1 MAAQNKLF
9 QRLIWLVDTVYS
21 AGHISREEID
31 RRWSNSSYNDMH
43 ESQYGER
50 NFHRHR
56 ETISELF
63 GIDIVCN
70 HYTKQY
76 SIASLGAAESK
87 GVRSWLVN
95 TFAIQNMVNLAGDM
109 KDRIIFEYIPE
120 GSRYLSA
127 IVSAMKEN
135 RKLQVTYQR
144 FDRPE
149 PHTFLLAPYCLK
161 VFKQRWYMIGKPD
174 DHPEERT
181 PRVYALDRVK
191 EITPSTEQFRLPK
204 TFDAEHF
211 FDNYFGVDRRQS
223 EVQQVRIKTDA
234 NTADF
239 IRTLPLHS
247 SQVEVERTED
257 HSIFS
262 YHIVTT
268 YDFIQEL
275 RSHGSY
281 LEVLEPAHLRELFHQ
296 DSLLLA
302 DLYEKK

>member
-9 QRLIWLVDTVYS
+9 QRLVWLVDTVYS

-31 RRWSNSSYNDMH
+31 RRWAHSSYNDMH

-70 HYTKQY
+70 RYTKEY
-76 SIASLGAAESK
+76 SISSLGAAESN
-87 GVRSWLVN
+87 GVRAWLVN

-109 KDRIIFEYIPE
+109 KDRIMFEQIPE

-135 RKLQVTYQR
+135 RKLQVTYQG

-149 PHTFLLAPYCLK
+149 PHTFMLAPYCLK
-161 VFKQRWYMIGKPD
+161 GFKQRWYMIGKPD
-174 DHPEERT
+174 DHPEENT

-191 EITPSTEQFRLPK
+191 EIVKLEEAFKLPK
-204 TFDAEHF
+204 SFDAEHF
-211 FDNYFGVDRRQS
+211 FDGCFGVDRS
-223 EVQQVRIKTDA
+223 KPKVQHVRIKTGAKTA
-234 NTADF
+234 NF
-239 IRTLPLHS
+239 IRTLPLHA
-247 SQVEVERTED
+247 SQVEVERTD
-257 HSIFS
+257 DYSIFS
-262 YHIVTT
+262 YHIATT

-275 RSHGSY
+275 RSHGPY
-281 LEVLEPAHLRELFHQ
+281 LEVLEPADLRELFRQ
-296 DSLLLA
+296 DVGYLSEIY
-302 DLYEKK
+302 DKK

>member
-31 RRWSNSSYNDMH
+31 RRWASSSYNDMH

-70 HYTKQY
+70 RYTKEY
-76 SIASLGAAESK
+76 SISSLGAAESK
-87 GVRSWLVN
+87 GVRTWLVN

-109 KDRIIFEYIPE
+109 KDRIIFESIPE

-127 IVSAMKEN
+127 IVSAMKDN

-161 VFKQRWYMIGKPD
+161 VFKQRWYLVGKPD
-174 DHPEERT
+174 DHPEEKE

-191 EITPSTEQFRLPK
+191 GIETSDMTFKLPN

-223 EVQQVRIKTDA
+223 EVKHVRIKTDA
-234 NTADF
+234 NTANY
-239 IRTLPLHS
+239 IRTLPLHT
-247 SQVEVERTED
+247 SQVEVERADEY
-257 HSIFS
+257 SIFT

-275 RSHGSY
+275 RSHGPN
-281 LEVLEPAHLRELFHQ
+281 LEVLEPIDLRKLFHQ
-296 DSLLLA
+296 DSRLLA
-302 DLYEKK
+302 DLYEKM

>member
-9 QRLIWLVDTVYS
+9 QRLVWLVDIVYS

-31 RRWSNSSYNDMH
+31 RRWAHSSYNDMH

-70 HYTKQY
+70 RYTKEY
-76 SIASLGAAESK
+76 SISSLGAAESN
-87 GVRSWLVN
+87 GVRAWLVN

-109 KDRIIFEYIPE
+109 KDRIMFEQIPE

-135 RKLQVTYQR
+135 RKLQVTYQG

-149 PHTFLLAPYCLK
+149 PHTFMLAPYCLK

-174 DHPEERT
+174 DHPEENT

-191 EITPSTEQFRLPK
+191 EIVKLEEAFKLPK
-204 TFDAEHF
+204 SFDAEHF
-211 FDNYFGVDRRQS
+211 FDGCFGVDRS
-223 EVQQVRIKTDA
+223 KPIVQHVRIKTGAKTA
-234 NTADF
+234 NF
-239 IRTLPLHS
+239 IRTLPLHA
-247 SQVEVERTED
+247 SQVEVERTD
-257 HSIFS
+257 DYSIFS
-262 YHIVTT
+262 YHIATT

-275 RSHGSY
+275 RSHGPY
-281 LEVLEPAHLRELFHQ
+281 LEVLEPADLRELFRQ
-296 DSLLLA
+296 DVGYLSEI
-302 DLYEKK
+302 YNKK

>member
-31 RRWSNSSYNDMH
+31 RRWANSTYNDMH

-70 HYTKQY
+70 RYTKEY
-76 SIASLGAAESK
+76 SIGSLGAAESK
-87 GVRSWLVN
+87 GVRAWLVN

-109 KDRIIFEYIPE
+109 KDRILFEQIPE

-135 RKLQVTYQR
+135 RKLQVTYQG

-174 DHPEERT
+174 DHPEEKH

-191 EITPSTEQFRLPK
+191 AIEASEVAFKLPK
-204 TFDAEHF
+204 SFDAEHF
-211 FDNYFGVDRRQS
+211 FDGCFGVDRSKHNVER
-223 EVQQVRIKTDA
+223 VLIKTGAATA
-234 NTADF
+234 NF
-239 IRTLPLHS
+239 IRTLPIHS
-247 SQVEVERTED
+247 SQVELERTEEY
-257 HSIFS
+257 SLFS
-262 YHIVTT
+262 YRVSPT

-275 RSHGSY
+275 RKHGPY
-281 LEVLEPAHLRELFHQ
+281 LEVLEPADLRDLFRQ
-296 DSLLLA
+296 DTRYLSEM
-302 DLYEKK
+302 YEKM